1 MAKKSRSKTSKKQD
15 WRNIVLYI
23 VTLLI
28 ALSMA
33 LTYVLIALQH

>member
-1 MAKKSRSKTSKKQD
+1 MAKKHRSKAPKKRE